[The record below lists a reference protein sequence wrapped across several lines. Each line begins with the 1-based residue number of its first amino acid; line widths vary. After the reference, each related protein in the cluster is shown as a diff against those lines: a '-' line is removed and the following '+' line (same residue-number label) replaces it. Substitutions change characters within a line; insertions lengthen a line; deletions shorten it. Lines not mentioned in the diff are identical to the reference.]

1 VLENKCKNKK
11 YPGFVPSPG
20 KLHKEML
27 TLSSEAAM
35 AQQVSVRKEANNKK
49 NPGCP
54 LALAKLKTK

>member
-1 VLENKCKNKK
+1 MVL
-11 YPGFVPSPG
+11 GSLPSPG

-54 LALAKLKTK
+54 PSLAKI